1 MALLKGLLIE
11 HVAEDIRAVGVY
23 FEATREDNTTLSR
36 RYETAS
42 IGDLSYSRCLG
53 QKKGRLVDAS
63 IEASWVHH
71 IRRAEHFIYVESQYF
86 MGSSFMWSEDRA
98 CKCGNLVAA
107 EIALKVCEK
116 IAAGEP
122 FAVYILLP
130 MWMEGIAEAGSTQ
143 GLLYYQRVTIEA
155 MYVRVQ
161 KAIDVKVANSSAHGI
176 EVSDYLN
183 IYCLGNRETPEGSE
197 ASAAP
202 VTHDEK
208 LLARTRRHQV
218 YVHSKMMIVDD
229 AVALIGTANV
239 NQRSMV
245 SPDVTLRF
253 LAARTAALV
262 FANLGRVG
270 AHGRAS

>member
-1 MALLKGLLIE
+1 
-11 HVAEDIRAVGVY
+11 
-23 FEATREDNTTLSR
+23 
-36 RYETAS
+36 
-42 IGDLSYSRCLG
+42 
-53 QKKGRLVDAS
+53 
-63 IEASWVHH
+63 
-71 IRRAEHFIYVESQYF
+71 
-86 MGSSFMWSEDRA
+86 
-98 CKCGNLVAA
+98 
-107 EIALKVCEK
+107 
-116 IAAGEP
+116 
-122 FAVYILLP
+122 
-130 MWMEGIAEAGSTQ
+130 
-143 GLLYYQRVTIEA
+143 

-161 KAIDVKVANSSAHGI
+161 RAIDVKVANSSAHGI

-270 AHGRAS
+270 ARGRAS